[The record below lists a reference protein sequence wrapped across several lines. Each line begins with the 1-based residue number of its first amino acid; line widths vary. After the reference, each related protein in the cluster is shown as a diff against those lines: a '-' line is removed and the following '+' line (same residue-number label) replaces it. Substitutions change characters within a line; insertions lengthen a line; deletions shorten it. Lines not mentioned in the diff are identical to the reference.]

1 MRQKTSLI
9 ALTAMLSLLLSGC
22 LPWSAED
29 SYKLPQPPQNYENL
43 MQVVA
48 QSKRE
53 LAQVHSTTVE
63 DVPPSAGD
71 NTSTVQLLDMDGDG
85 SLETAVTFFR
95 VVGAEKPVRL
105 YFYTLQENDSYL
117 VSNVLQGE
125 GDGVYA
131 VHYADI
137 DGTVDPLTG
146 KPYKEVVVSWQMGSD
161 ANYLGVYAL
170 EASQT
175 QAQAL
180 IMTTYE
186 SYRLADLDRDGL
198 MELAVGRIDP
208 ELGTG
213 EVEVH
218 NWDASG
224 LATVE
229 RVALSKGM
237 TNITAMRAN
246 YLTDLVPALYV
257 SGQLSDGSR
266 VTDVVALRS
275 GLLTNL
281 ALDPETGVSQERV
294 SAYRDLAASDVN
306 SDYILE
312 LARPRELKYAVGSFK
327 PWLVDWVQYTSGG
340 RARNICTTYHN
351 SADGWYLVIPEHW
364 QERLV
369 IYRNDSVSGQ
379 RAVIFARW
387 QGEDKEP
394 LPFLSI
400 YKLTGASRSLRATS
414 ANRFILA
421 EDSSTIYAATF
432 YNTWDC
438 GLDQSGLLE
447 NFRLIVSSWSGD

>member
-1 MRQKTSLI
+1 MRKKTVLI
-9 ALTAMLSLLLSGC
+9 TLTAMLCALLSGC

-29 SYKLPQPPQNYENL
+29 SYKLPKPPKNYENL

-53 LAQVHSTTVE
+53 LAQMHSTTVE

-71 NTSTVQLLDMDGDG
+71 NTSTVQLLDMDDDG
-85 SLETAVTFFR
+85 TQETAVTFFR
-95 VVGAEKPVRL
+95 VVGAEQPIRL
-105 YFYTLQENDSYL
+105 YFYTLVEDGSYML
-117 VSNVLQGE
+117 SNVLQGE
-125 GDGVYA
+125 GSGVYA

-137 DGTVDPLTG
+137 DGAIDSITG
-146 KPYKEVVVSWQMGSD
+146 TTKKEVVVSWQMGADS
-161 ANYLGVYAL
+161 NYLGVYAL
-170 EASQT
+170 EADQG
-175 QAQAL
+175 QAL
-180 IMTTYE
+180 TMLMTTYG

-198 MELAVGRIDP
+198 IELAVGRIDP
-208 ELGTG
+208 ELGG

-218 NWDASG
+218 NWDTSG
-224 LATVE
+224 VDKME
-229 RVALSKGM
+229 RVALSKGLSS
-237 TNITAMRAN
+237 ITAMRAN
-246 YLTDLVPALYV
+246 YLTEFVPALYV
-257 SGQLSDGSR
+257 SGQLPDGNR

-281 ALDPETGVSQERV
+281 SLDPETGVSKEQV
-294 SAYRDLAASDVN
+294 STYRELAASDVN
-306 SDYILE
+306 NDNILE
-312 LARPRELKYAVGSFK
+312 IARPREMKLSVGINK
-327 PWLVDWVQYTSGG
+327 LWLVDWVQYTSGG

-351 SADGWYLVIPEHW
+351 SADGWYLLIPEHW
-364 QERLV
+364 QDKLV

-414 ANRFILA
+414 GNRFILA
-421 EDSSTIYAATF
+421 EDSSTIYAAAF
-432 YNTWDC
+432 HNTWDC

-447 NFRLIVSSWSGD
+447 NFRLIVRSWSGD